1 LHLADLEQPGQQPA
15 ASVTRGQ
22 QTGGQPAIGG
32 QPSIGGQP
40 GIGGRAADPASQS
53 PSRVA
58 RGQRRLAAARQA
70 EAAWHKEPAAHAEAA
85 VRRRFVAYYLA
96 LAERF
101 ESAPPTDQ
109 LARYLREAEYWLDQV
124 AGRCPERSA
133 PLARVLSTRAYI
145 RVLLGDFPSG
155 QADAETAVAMA
166 ATFGDVAV
174 GGRGYSALHRA
185 LAFSGSLDEAQ
196 QAGRSAAACLTSAG
210 DVLGLAQLDVVDA
223 MLQLQAGDPAGCC
236 QSASRGLGRIT
247 DDELWCAA
255 QLHGML
261 ALGLFLQGGIDGAQ
275 TPAGQALEMQHLV
288 GDVMGI
294 AFSLGTLAFIAAGER
309 RYQRTAWLLGASTPL
324 WERTGRWYTGSPA
337 FESLHQVAER
347 VACTSLGDDQFWR
360 LRAAGAAAPLDHAVA
375 LALSDADS
383 DDQPS

>member
-1 LHLADLEQPGQQPA
+1 LHLADLELPGQQPA

-40 GIGGRAADPASQS
+40 GIGGRAADPANQS
-53 PSRVA
+53 PSRAA

-109 LARYLREAEYWLDQV
+109 LARYQRVRSEHANLRAAFDYALELPGNDGTGVVLATSLFVYWRISGLLREAEYWLDQV

-133 PLARVLSTRAYI
+133 PLARVLSTRGYI

-236 QSASRGLGRIT
+236 QGSAGSPT
-247 DDELWCAA
+247 TSC
-255 QLHGML
+255 
-261 ALGLFLQGGIDGAQ
+261 GARPSC
-275 TPAGQALEMQHLV
+275 TGCSHWACSCRA
-288 GDVMGI
+288 
-294 AFSLGTLAFIAAGER
+294 
-309 RYQRTAWLLGASTPL
+309 ASTAP
-324 WERTGRWYTGSPA
+324 RRPPGRRSKCSTWSVT
-337 FESLHQVAER
+337 
-347 VACTSLGDDQFWR
+347 
-360 LRAAGAAAPLDHAVA
+360 
-375 LALSDADS
+375 
-383 DDQPS
+383 